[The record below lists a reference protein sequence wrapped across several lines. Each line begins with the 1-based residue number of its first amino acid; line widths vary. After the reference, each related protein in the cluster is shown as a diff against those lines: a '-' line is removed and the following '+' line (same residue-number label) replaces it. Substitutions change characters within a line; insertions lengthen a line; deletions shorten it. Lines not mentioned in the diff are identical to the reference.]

1 MADVETI
8 VAYSDCISVRT
19 EHPCTKV
26 ITYTN
31 SENFDGII
39 YEVSTPTPTFY
50 LRVPAMFHEEDNPM
64 TQEDLELSNGE
75 IVNLLQ
81 SIQEKRNFETG
92 YMPNY
97 MHKKLQ
103 KVLMH
108 EEIAIDDDNWIR
120 RDAYETNPIKDY
132 ALKRANV
139 WLTKIDSIDR
149 NII

>member
-1 MADVETI
+1 MAASETI
-8 VAYSDCISVRT
+8 IAYSDCISVRT
-19 EHPCTKV
+19 EQECTKL

-31 SENFDGII
+31 SDNFDGIV
-39 YEVSTPTPTFY
+39 YDATTPAPTFY

-64 TQEDLELSNGE
+64 EQEDLELSNGE
-75 IVNLLQ
+75 IVTLLQ
-81 SIQEKRNFETG
+81 TIQEKRNFETG

-108 EEIAIDDDNWIR
+108 EFISIDDDNWKR
-120 RDAYETNPIKDY
+120 RDAYETNPIKNY
-132 ALKRANV
+132 GLKMANV
-139 WLTKIDSIDR
+139 WLTKDDSIDR

>member
-1 MADVETI
+1 MPSTETV
-8 VAYSDCISVRT
+8 VAYSDCIDVRT
-19 EHPCTKV
+19 EQECTKL

-31 SENFDGII
+31 SSNFDGID
-39 YEVSTPTPTFY
+39 YETANPIFY

-64 TQEDLELSNGE
+64 TVEDLELSNDE
-75 IVNLLQ
+75 IVILRQ
-81 SIQEKRNFETG
+81 DIKEKRKLETG

-108 EEIAIDDDNWIR
+108 DTVTIDGDNWAR
-120 RDAYETNPIKDY
+120 RDAYETNPIKNY
-132 ALKRANV
+132 LLKMASV
-139 WLTKIDSIDR
+139 WLTKINSIDR